1 MQVWVRSHEMMLSL
15 ADYFYPYQI
24 TTLANTCERIFSTY
38 TIFFSKSSYF
48 VYISSFTLFFIFD
61 TGRSAENP
69 LKQDILKSDYDL
81 TTKGIKTLLE
91 KHERA

>member
-1 MQVWVRSHEMMLSL
+1 MMLSL

-24 TTLANTCERIFSTY
+24 TTLANRCERIFSTH

-48 VYISSFTLFFIFD
+48 VYISSFTLFFIFN

-81 TTKGIKTLLE
+81 TTKGIKHCLKSMKE
-91 KHERA
+91 HEMRH